1 VKASHYN
8 HFIELK
14 DGRTILAYN
23 SYSGALAEIE
33 QENFVRV
40 KQLLTNPNLCE
51 STSDREFLQCLQDG
65 GFLIPDMVDQ
75 AAAVMTKSRS
85 VRLEGMLLALT
96 IAPTLACNF
105 ACDYCFES
113 RSSLVMSE
121 ETQEAL
127 IRFADRHLVRAEALR
142 ISWFGGE
149 PTLCFH
155 LIEKLQ
161 YRFLELAEKHHTE
174 LVPGQIITNAY
185 LLDETKAQRL
195 KDLQVTHA
203 QVTIDGPKEVHDAR
217 RKLRNGKGTFD
228 RILENLS
235 VVAGILSINVRINVD
250 KENVDSAC
258 EVAEILQQKGI
269 LDKVRVT
276 FAQVQSSGHT
286 CSDIRDRCY
295 DNAGFA
301 RTLVQIQNR
310 LISKGICR
318 VNSPRIGSGATCG
331 AVADGNFVVS
341 PNGFLFRC
349 WEDLSIDGEMSIGN
363 LFSPVLED
371 RQKQNLHAYRSW
383 DPFKLSEC
391 KSCKILPI
399 CLGGCPLSTLRA
411 TEATHGDCAP
421 WKYNLKDVIELAYL
435 CQAKPTSEIPLST
448 ETIQERD

>member
-1 VKASHYN
+1 VKASSYN
-8 HFIELK
+8 HFFELR
-14 DGRTILAYN
+14 DGRTVLAYN

-33 QENFVRV
+33 RENFPRI
-40 KQLLTNPNLCE
+40 KQLLANPGLCE
-51 STSDREFLQCLQDG
+51 STNDREFLQCLGDG

-75 AAAVMTKSRS
+75 AAAVKTKSRS

-113 RSSLVMSE
+113 RSSIVMSE

-127 IRFADRHLVRAEALR
+127 IRFADHHLVRAEALR

-149 PTLCFH
+149 PTLCFP

-161 YRFLELAEKHHTE
+161 RQLLELAQNHRTE

-185 LLDETKAQRL
+185 LLDAAKAQRL

-235 VVAGILSINVRINVD
+235 AVAGILSINVRINVD

-286 CSDIRDRCY
+286 CSDIRDRCF

-310 LISKGICR
+310 LFGKGIHR

-341 PNGFLFRC
+341 PTGHLFRC
-349 WEDLSIDGEMSIGN
+349 WEDLSIDGEKSIGD
-363 LFSPVLED
+363 LFSPIPDD
-371 RQKQNLHAYRSW
+371 RQKQNLDAYRVW
-383 DPFKLSEC
+383 DPFKMTEC
-391 KSCKILPI
+391 RSCDVLPV
-399 CLGGCPLSTLRA
+399 CLGGCPLSTLRDP
-411 TEATHGDCAP
+411 EASRGECAP
-421 WKYNLKDVIELAYL
+421 WKYNLKEIIELAYL
-435 CQAKPTSEIPLST
+435 CQVQSSSDNPAPA
-448 ETIQERD
+448 